1 MNCLPPPPD
10 YQERENASFY
20 VPSGGVLHEEAV
32 GGFIDV
38 EEEPRPKANDRAGK
52 GELRE
57 AELALRR
64 RNESRCCLFS
74 LSRSFFS
81 MLLEERSRNRPA
93 PSILADVVIEDDAA
107 DGSDTVDAME
117 KLNDERELVCV
128 LLRENRLDVDDWRIW
143 LVRWPAKIS
152 ASKHNHFESPF
163 EKKI

>member
-128 LLRENRLDVDDWRIW
+128 LLRENRLDVDDWRI
-143 LVRWPAKIS
+143 
-152 ASKHNHFESPF
+152 
-163 EKKI
+163 